1 MNDLQVFGF
10 EGRNVRVV
18 EKDGSPW
25 WVLADVC
32 EILELSNPSM
42 VASRLD
48 DDEKNT
54 LSLAEGIITDGTG
67 NPNATVINESG
78 LYTVILRRLIR
89 SCPSPILQVG
99 ARNWKKTPDASS
111 VWV

>member
-10 EGRNVRVV
+10 EGRSVRVV

-32 EILELSNPSM
+32 EILSIANVSNVSD
-42 VASRLD
+42 RLD

-54 LSLAEGIITDGTG
+54 LRLMEGIITDGTG

-89 SCPSPILQVG
+89 SRPSPILQVG
-99 ARNWKKTPDASS
+99 VRS
-111 VWV
+111 

>member
-18 EKDGSPW
+18 EKDGNPW

-32 EILELSNPSM
+32 EILSIANVSNVSD
-42 VASRLD
+42 RLD

-54 LSLAEGIITDGTG
+54 LRLMEGITTDVTG

-78 LYTVILRRLIR
+78 LYSVIIRRLIR

-99 ARNWKKTPDASS
+99 VRNWKKTPDVLSA
-111 VWV
+111 WE